1 MSVDFDDDPHGRYGE
16 ELGDALRRTADDFRP
31 DTLGLVAA
39 GHARG
44 RRLRRRRTALVTAAV
59 AAVAAAGVGGA
70 LAATGGTG
78 GTSGTGGHG
87 SGVASASQPQPTA
100 AAKGH
105 GRPASKALTAEQ
117 MEHLLVSM
125 LPAGGTV
132 SGVTGRGTGESIPY
146 AHVVY
151 DDGHGKAA
159 VEVGVTAQGE
169 VPTCPS
175 RNPDPTT
182 SCTVIPL
189 HNSAGVSGTLQ
200 IFKGYEYPDHRVAT
214 KEWVA
219 RFRTSSGAVVE
230 LDEWNSPQEKDAPI
244 TRPEP
249 PLNSAQ
255 ITGIVTNPRWQWV
268 IDALPAPKKWRNP
281 GAPGKSVTSNTSDR
295 PAATTTANRP
305 GR

>member
-1 MSVDFDDDPHGRYGE
+1 MPVDFDDDPHGRYGE

-31 DTLGLVAA
+31 DTLGLVTG

-44 RRLRRRRTALVTAAV
+44 RRLRRRRTAMVTAAV

-78 GTSGTGGHG
+78 GTDGHA
-87 SGVASASQPQPTA
+87 SGVASASQRRPA
-100 AAKGH
+100 ATKEH
-105 GRPASKALTAEQ
+105 GRPAPKAITAEQ

-125 LPAGGTV
+125 LPRGGTV
-132 SGVTGRGTGESIPY
+132 SGVTGRGTGDGIPY
-146 AHVVY
+146 AQVVY

-159 VEVGVTAQGE
+159 VEVGVVAQGE
-169 VPTCPS
+169 ATCPS
-175 RNPDPTT
+175 PNPDPTT

-189 HNSAGVSGTLQ
+189 HNASGVSGTLQ

-219 RFRTSSGAVVE
+219 RFRTSSGAMVE

-255 ITGIVTNPRWQWV
+255 ITGIVTDPRWRRV
-268 IDALPAPKKWRNP
+268 IDALPVPKKWGMP
-281 GAPGKSVTSNTSDR
+281 GESGKKSTSGTSDR
-295 PAATTTANRP
+295 PAATATANRP